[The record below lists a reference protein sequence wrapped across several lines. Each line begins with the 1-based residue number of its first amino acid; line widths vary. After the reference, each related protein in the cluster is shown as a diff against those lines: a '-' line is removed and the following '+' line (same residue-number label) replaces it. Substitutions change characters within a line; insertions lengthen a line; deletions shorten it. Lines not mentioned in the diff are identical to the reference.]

1 MNLNNM
7 RYLNVLLTLIVT
19 CVFTISCSK
28 EYCSINAEVN
38 GIKLIKFPQETIGVM
53 AGNTEQYN
61 SFSRSL
67 SFLKDSL
74 WPGATG
80 HTLIYE
86 TDEIT
91 SLQGLERYIYLGSL
105 LKGGSLETQRYQ
117 VLINRV
123 EPITISYSFPAKFVV
138 DEIGRPSL
146 SAMRQSIV
154 NTMNNNGM
162 SGKQLV
168 SFSYDINQFTY
179 YDELKLTFASNIN
192 VASILNIT
200 VDAAKG
206 KIAHKTGLI
215 AKFIQ
220 KNFTVDMDIP
230 LDGNL
235 LLDNDAINLMEGF
248 SPVYIS
254 SITYGRMGVITME
267 SNYGYNEVR
276 LAVKA
281 AFDAKIVNGN
291 ISISNEYKKIIDE
304 SNIKIY
310 MVGGDGSGIAES
322 VEGFAAFKKYII
334 DGGYYSPEVP
344 GVPIAFTASY
354 LMDNSPVY
362 TKFKIN
368 IPN

>member
-1 MNLNNM
+1 
-7 RYLNVLLTLIVT
+7 
-19 CVFTISCSK
+19 
-28 EYCSINAEVN
+28 
-38 GIKLIKFPQETIGVM
+38 
-53 AGNTEQYN
+53 
-61 SFSRSL
+61 
-67 SFLKDSL
+67 
-74 WPGATG
+74 
-80 HTLIYE
+80 
-86 TDEIT
+86 
-91 SLQGLERYIYLGSL
+91 
-105 LKGGSLETQRYQ
+105 
-117 VLINRV
+117 
-123 EPITISYSFPAKFVV
+123 
-138 DEIGRPSL
+138 
-146 SAMRQSIV
+146 
-154 NTMNNNGM
+154 
-162 SGKQLV
+162 
-168 SFSYDINQFTY
+168 
-179 YDELKLTFASNIN
+179 
-192 VASILNIT
+192 
-200 VDAAKG
+200 
-206 KIAHKTGLI
+206 
-215 AKFIQ
+215 
-220 KNFTVDMDIP
+220 MDIP